1 MQDVS
6 ACKANDTDEEMLPD
20 VESLSQTQS
29 KWGDFRWACKKF
41 LAFFGPGYMIAVGYM
56 DPGNWATDLEG
67 GSRFGYSLLFVILLS
82 NIMAVVLQGLA
93 IKLGVVT
100 RCDLAQ
106 ACRKYYPP
114 WVNIGLYVICE
125 LAIVACDLAEVIGSA
140 VALNMLFGIALPAGV
155 LITTLDVLLILF
167 TYRNDSIKSVR
178 LFEIFVVLL
187 VLAVGGCFMLELVFV
202 KPNLEQIMLGFIPS
216 KIIFTNPDALYISI
230 GIVGATVM
238 PHNLYLHSHVVKVRS
253 PKSQTDQVHLLD
265 THSNGVTWINQ
276 IRNSIRFSIL
286 DCVVALTFAVF
297 INAAILIV
305 SAGAFYYGPFPHTV
319 VADLF
324 DAHQLLTKYLGPGAG
339 FIFAFALLLS
349 GQSSTI
355 TATLAG
361 QIVMEGFLGL
371 SIRPWLRRLITR
383 SLAIIPAMIVALVKG
398 ADGLNGLLIASQVA
412 LSIQLPFAVIP
423 LVMFTNNEKIMTLQ
437 VENYENSQDHPPTAS
452 YGAISQNPTD
462 EPNNDDSAQSISTVD
477 FSNPW
482 WLKIIACTVATVI
495 LGLNMYLLIET
506 LRGEVI
512 V

>member
-1 MQDVS
+1 MS
-6 ACKANDTDEEMLPD
+6 SISGNIGRR
-20 VESLSQTQS
+20 LSGWKS
-29 KWGDFRWACKKF
+29 FREGFRKF
-41 LAFFGPGYMIAVGYM
+41 LAFLGPGYMIAVGYM

-67 GSRFGYSLLFVILLS
+67 GSRFGYSLLFVILIS
-82 NIMAVVLQGLA
+82 NFMAVVLQGLA

-114 WVNIGLYVICE
+114 LVNIGLYIICE

-140 VALNMLFGIALPAGV
+140 IALNMLFGISLPIGV
-155 LITTLDVLLILF
+155 LITTLDVLVILLS
-167 TYRNDSIKSVR
+167 YRNDSVKSVR
-178 LFEIFVVLL
+178 FFEIFVVLL
-187 VLAVGGCFMLELVFV
+187 VMAVGGCFMLELFYV
-202 KPNLEQIMLGFIPS
+202 KPDLEQVFLGFIPS
-216 KIIFTNPDALYISI
+216 KVIFTNPDALYISI

-253 PKSQTDQVHLLD
+253 PKSQEDQEQLLG
-265 THSNGVTWINQ
+265 TYTTGTSWIEQ
-276 IRNSIRFSIL
+276 IRNSIKFSIL
-286 DCVVALTFAVF
+286 DCMVALTFAVF

-324 DAHQLLTKYLGPGAG
+324 DAHQLLTKYLGPAAG

-383 SLAIIPAMIVALVKG
+383 SLAIIPAMIVAIVKG

-423 LVMFTNNEKIMTLQ
+423 LVMFTGNEKIMTLE
-437 VENYENSQDHPPTAS
+437 VENHGTNPSEYANAS
-452 YGAISQNPTD
+452 YGTLSPA
-462 EPNNDDSAQSISTVD
+462 STGTNEQASDRSLSTNKVD

-482 WLKIIACTVATVI
+482 WLKIIATVVATVI
-495 LGLNMYLLIET
+495 LGLNLYLLVET
-506 LRGEVI
+506 FRGDVSF
-512 V
+512 